1 VSTIPIV
8 TDVSPFPYQGPLEP
22 EQVAGREALVADV
35 AERLVDH
42 RVTALLGPR
51 RYGKT
56 SLLRRVLHDLE
67 QVGPTPVWFDLYAV
81 TSMADFAARLDR
93 GLDAVRG
100 PLRRRLTRVASTVSV
115 NLGAVRLDVRG
126 RGGDADPAVVA
137 RSLVDVLVGAAEHEP
152 VVAVFDE
159 FAGIANVEGA
169 DAVLRTGLQHH
180 YRKIGIVFAGSEP
193 SMMRMLFTD
202 PARAFY
208 QQADLVEI
216 GPLSTESVAAMV
228 DEGFEAT
235 KRHAGVV
242 ADRVAAFAGGHPQR
256 SMQLA
261 DAAWRRTEEGQEA
274 TDDTWSDALDA
285 VRAAVAEG
293 LERLHTALPASQQK
307 VLRALAHGQSI
318 FGTAARAFDLSKGTA
333 TGARDAL
340 RDTGHVHR
348 LDDGRYEI
356 VDPLFADWLRRRFPT

>member
-1 VSTIPIV
+1 
-8 TDVSPFPYQGPLEP
+8 
-22 EQVAGREALVADV
+22 
-35 AERLVDH
+35 
-42 RVTALLGPR
+42 
-51 RYGKT
+51 
-56 SLLRRVLHDLE
+56 
-67 QVGPTPVWFDLYAV
+67 
-81 TSMADFAARLDR
+81 
-93 GLDAVRG
+93 
-100 PLRRRLTRVASTVSV
+100 
-115 NLGAVRLDVRG
+115 
-126 RGGDADPAVVA
+126 
-137 RSLVDVLVGAAEHEP
+137 VDVLVGAAEHEP

-159 FAGIANVEGA
+159 FAGIAGVDGA

-216 GPLSTESVAAMV
+216 GPLSTESVATMV

-235 KRHAGVV
+235 GRHAGVV
-242 ADRVAAFAGGHPQR
+242 ADRVAAFGRGHPQR

-261 DAAWRRTEEGQEA
+261 DAAWRRTDEGREA
-274 TDDTWSDALDA
+274 TDEVWQDALEA
-285 VRAAVAEG
+285 VRSAVAEG

-340 RDTGHVHR
+340 RDSGHLHR
-348 LDDGRYEI
+348 LADGSYEL
-356 VDPLFADWLRRRFPT
+356 VDPLFADWLRGRFPT